1 MIQLENKYLIITDF
15 GLILHFLCVSEKN
28 MYHNEHQIIKAVYD
42 HFYEQVNSNGVIP
55 INLRAPSLVGTV
67 QDDPFDC
74 LIEQE
79 ICQAFPDLEVV
90 GSGKLTTPDIVIRD
104 KRSGVIVGVEVK
116 KLIQKVNGADSRG
129 LTMDY
134 NSCLPCGT
142 ALIKVGGA
150 ITDIP
155 CYYLYAL
162 LSNDSA
168 SIVTFI
174 LMHGDFINYD
184 FNLHKKA
191 KVANQTEYNHGPYGE
206 GSVRHR
212 AMYTYPNPLNYK
224 LECFHTRKVFVGK
237 KLDCENLQVMH
248 LATEEVSRLDIYD
261 NNFLY
266 NIIDNGKVDRSIPP
280 KEITDIFSQCKSR
293 KAKTRT
299 SGSIP
304 ILND

>member
-1 MIQLENKYLIITDF
+1 M
-15 GLILHFLCVSEKN
+15 
-28 MYHNEHQIIKAVYD
+28 KAVYD
-42 HFYEQVNSNGVIP
+42 HFYGKIDNNGVIN
-55 INLRAPSLVGTV
+55 IDLRAPALVGTV

-79 ICQAFPDLEVV
+79 LQQAFPDLEVV
-90 GSGKLTTPDIVIRD
+90 SSGKLTTPDIIIRD
-104 KRSGVIVGVEVK
+104 KRTGVIVGIEVK
-116 KLIQKVNGADSRG
+116 KLIQKTNGADSRG

-142 ALIKVGGA
+142 ALIKVGNA
-150 ITDIP
+150 TVDIP

-162 LSNDSA
+162 LSNDSS

-184 FNLHKKA
+184 FNLHKEA

-224 LECFHTRKVFVGK
+224 LKCFHTRKVFVTK
-237 KLDCENLQVMH
+237 KLECDNLQISH
-248 LATEEVSRLDIYD
+248 LVTEEVSRRDIYE

-266 NIIDNGKVDRSIPP
+266 YIVDNGKQEQSTEPDLI
-280 KEITDIFSQCKSR
+280 EDIFADCKAR
-293 KAKTRT
+293 TARQRT
-299 SGSIP
+299 SASMP
-304 ILND
+304 VLSD

>member
-1 MIQLENKYLIITDF
+1 
-15 GLILHFLCVSEKN
+15 
-28 MYHNEHQIIKAVYD
+28 MYHNEHQIMKAVYD
-42 HFYEQVNSNGVIP
+42 HFYNKINSSDVIP
-55 INLRAPSLVGTV
+55 IDLRAPALVGTV

-74 LIEQE
+74 LIEMELQK
-79 ICQAFPDLEVV
+79 AFPELEVTS
-90 GSGKLTTPDIVIRD
+90 SGKLTTPDIVIRD
-104 KRSGVIVGVEVK
+104 RRTGVIVGIEVK
-116 KLIQKVNGADSRG
+116 KLIQKENGADSRG

-142 ALIKVGGA
+142 ALIKVGKA
-150 ITDIP
+150 TVDIP

-162 LSNDSA
+162 LSNDST

-184 FNLHKKA
+184 FNLHKEA

-224 LECFHTRKVFVGK
+224 LSCFHQRKVFVTK
-237 KLDCENLQVMH
+237 KLECENLQI
-248 LATEEVSRLDIYD
+248 TELVTEDISRRDIYK

-266 NIIDNGKVDRSIPP
+266 SIVDNGKANKSEKP
-280 KEITDIFSQCKSR
+280 KFIEDIFSACKKR
-293 KAKTRT
+293 VAKQRT
-299 SGSIP
+299 SGSMP
-304 ILND
+304 VLSE

>member
-1 MIQLENKYLIITDF
+1 
-15 GLILHFLCVSEKN
+15 
-28 MYHNEHQIIKAVYD
+28 MYYNEHQIMKAIYD
-42 HFYEQVNSNGVIP
+42 HFYNRIDNSVIP
-55 INLRAPSLVGTV
+55 IDLRAPTLVGTV

-79 ICQAFPDLEVV
+79 LQHTFPDLEVV
-90 GSGKLTTPDIVIRD
+90 SSGKLTTPDIIIRD
-104 KRSGVIVGVEVK
+104 KQTGVIVGIEVK
-116 KLIQKVNGADSRG
+116 KLIQKPSGADSRG

-142 ALIKVGGA
+142 ALIKIGNA
-150 ITDIP
+150 TADIP

-162 LSNDSA
+162 LSNDST

-184 FNLHKKA
+184 FNIHKEA
-191 KVANQTEYNHGPYGE
+191 KIANQTEYNHGPYGE

-224 LECFHTRKVFVGK
+224 LKCFHTRKVFVTK
-237 KLDCENLQVMH
+237 KLDCEKLQLMH
-248 LATEEVSRLDIYD
+248 LVTEEVSRRDIHE

-266 NIIDNGKVDRSIPP
+266 SIVDNGKENSVTPTLI
-280 KEITDIFSQCKSR
+280 EDIFTDCK
-293 KAKTRT
+293 ART
-299 SGSIP
+299 PRQRISASIP
-304 ILND
+304 ILSE

>member
-1 MIQLENKYLIITDF
+1 
-15 GLILHFLCVSEKN
+15 
-28 MYHNEHQIIKAVYD
+28 MYYNEHQIMKSVYE
-42 HFYEQVNSNGVIP
+42 HFFNKVENDVIP
-55 INLRAPSLVGTV
+55 IDLRAPSLIGTV

-79 ICQAFPDLEVV
+79 LTNAFPDLEIVSS
-90 GSGKLTTPDIVIRD
+90 GSLTTPDIIIRD
-104 KRSGVIVGVEVK
+104 KRSGVIVGIEVK
-116 KLIQKVNGADSRG
+116 KLIQKPNGADSRG

-142 ALIKVGGA
+142 ALIKVGKA
-150 ITDIP
+150 TVDIP

-162 LSNDSA
+162 LSNDST

-184 FNLHKKA
+184 FNLHKAA

-224 LECFHTRKVFVGK
+224 LKCFHTRKVFVTK
-237 KLDCENLQVMH
+237 KLDCENLGLMPLV
-248 LATEEVSRLDIYD
+248 TEVVSRTDIYE
-261 NNFLY
+261 NTFLY
-266 NIIDNGKVDRSIPP
+266 HIIDNGKHNHLAVP
-280 KEITDIFSQCKSR
+280 ELVEDIFADCKSR
-293 KAKTRT
+293 IARQRT
-299 SGSIP
+299 SSSMP
-304 ILND
+304 FLSE

>member
-1 MIQLENKYLIITDF
+1 
-15 GLILHFLCVSEKN
+15 
-28 MYHNEHQIIKAVYD
+28 MYQNEHQIMKAVYD
-42 HFYEQVNSNGVIP
+42 HFYSKINDNNVIP
-55 INLRAPSLVGTV
+55 IDLRAPSLVGTV
-67 QDDPFDC
+67 QDDPFDN

-79 ICQAFPDLEVV
+79 LKDAFPDLDVV
-90 GSGKLTTPDIVIRD
+90 SSGKLTTPDIIIRD
-104 KRSGVIVGVEVK
+104 KRTGVILGIEVK
-116 KLIQKVNGADSRG
+116 KLIQKTNGADSRG

-142 ALIKVGGA
+142 ALIKVGDA
-150 ITDIP
+150 TADIP

-162 LSNDSA
+162 LSNDST

-184 FNLHKKA
+184 FNLHKAA

-224 LECFHTRKVFVGK
+224 LACFHTRTVLVAK
-237 KLDCENLQVMH
+237 KLHCETLHIEQF
-248 LATEEVSRLDIYD
+248 ATEEVSRKDIYD

-266 NIIDNGKVDRSIPP
+266 NIIDNGKQDISAPP
-280 KEITDIFSQCKSR
+280 ELIEDIFAGCK
-293 KAKTRT
+293 ART
-299 SGSIP
+299 ARVRNSASMP
-304 ILND
+304 VLSE

>member
-1 MIQLENKYLIITDF
+1 
-15 GLILHFLCVSEKN
+15 
-28 MYHNEHQIIKAVYD
+28 MYHNEHQIMKAVYD
-42 HFYEQVNSNGVIP
+42 HFYGQIDNNGVIP
-55 INLRAPSLVGTV
+55 IDLRAPSLVGTV

-79 ICQAFPDLEVV
+79 LQQAFPDWEVV
-90 GSGKLTTPDIVIRD
+90 SSGKLTTPDIIIRD
-104 KRSGVIVGVEVK
+104 RRTGVIVGIEVK
-116 KLIQKVNGADSRG
+116 KLIQKRNGADSRG

-142 ALIKVGGA
+142 ALIKVGTA
-150 ITDIP
+150 TADIP

-162 LSNDSA
+162 LSNDST

-184 FNLHKKA
+184 FKLHKKA

-224 LECFHTRKVFVGK
+224 LKCFHTRKVFVTK
-237 KLDCENLQVMH
+237 NLDCENLQLAH
-248 LATEEVSRLDIYD
+248 LVTEEVSRCDIYE

-266 NIIDNGKVDRSIPP
+266 NIIDNGKQDHSAMPDLI
-280 KEITDIFSQCKSR
+280 EDIFAACKAR
-293 KAKTRT
+293 TARQRT
-299 SGSIP
+299 SASMP
-304 ILND
+304 VLSK

>member
-1 MIQLENKYLIITDF
+1 
-15 GLILHFLCVSEKN
+15 
-28 MYHNEHQIIKAVYD
+28 MYHNEHQIMKAIYD
-42 HFYEQVNSNGVIP
+42 YFYGKINERNEIP
-55 INLRAPSLVGTV
+55 INLKAPSLVGTV

-79 ICQAFPDLEVV
+79 LQSAFPDLEVTS
-90 GSGKLTTPDIVIRD
+90 SGKLTTPDIIIRD
-104 KRSGVIVGVEVK
+104 KRTGVIVGIEVK
-116 KLIQKVNGADSRG
+116 KLIQKKNGSDSRG

-142 ALIKVGGA
+142 ALIKVGSET
-150 ITDIP
+150 TDIP

-162 LSNDSA
+162 LSCDSS

-184 FNLHKKA
+184 FNLHKEA

-224 LECFHTRKVFVGK
+224 LKCFHTRKVFVTK
-237 KLDCENLQVMH
+237 KLECKNLNLDH
-248 LATEEVSRLDIYD
+248 LVTEEVSRADIYH
-261 NNFLY
+261 NQFFY
-266 NIIDNGKVDRSIPP
+266 SIVDNGKKDQTAPSI
-280 KEITDIFSQCKSR
+280 IYNIFADCKSR
-293 KAKTRT
+293 VARKRT
-299 SGSIP
+299 TASMPALSE
-304 ILND
+304 

>member
-1 MIQLENKYLIITDF
+1 
-15 GLILHFLCVSEKN
+15 
-28 MYHNEHQIIKAVYD
+28 MYHNEHQIMKAVYD
-42 HFYEQVNSNGVIP
+42 YFYNQIDGNGVIP
-55 INLRAPSLVGTV
+55 IDLRAPALVGTV

-74 LIEQE
+74 WIEQK
-79 ICQAFPDLEVV
+79 ISQAFPDLEVV
-90 GSGKLTTPDIVIRD
+90 SSGKLTTPDIVIRD
-104 KRSGVIVGVEVK
+104 KHTGVIVGIEVK
-116 KLIQKVNGADSRG
+116 KLIQKSNGADSRG

-142 ALIKVGGA
+142 ALIKVGNA
-150 ITDIP
+150 TTDIP

-162 LSNDSA
+162 LSNDSS

-184 FNLHKKA
+184 FKLHKEA

-224 LECFHTRKVFVGK
+224 LKCFHTRKVFVAK
-237 KLDCENLQVMH
+237 KLDSENLRLDELV
-248 LATEEVSRLDIYD
+248 TEEVSRCDIYG

-266 NIIDNGKVDRSIPP
+266 HIVDNGRREKSTAPELI
-280 KEITDIFSQCKSR
+280 EDIFSDCKAR
-293 KAKTRT
+293 TARQRT
-299 SGSIP
+299 SASMP
-304 ILND
+304 ILSK

>member
-1 MIQLENKYLIITDF
+1 MKSVYEHFFNKVEND
-15 GLILHFLCVSEKN
+15 
-28 MYHNEHQIIKAVYD
+28 
-42 HFYEQVNSNGVIP
+42 VIP
-55 INLRAPSLVGTV
+55 IDLRAPSLIGTV

-79 ICQAFPDLEVV
+79 LTNAFPDLEIVSS
-90 GSGKLTTPDIVIRD
+90 GSLTTPDIIIRD
-104 KRSGVIVGVEVK
+104 KRSGVIVGIEVK
-116 KLIQKVNGADSRG
+116 KLIQKPNGADSRG

-142 ALIKVGGA
+142 ALIKVGKA
-150 ITDIP
+150 TVDIP

-162 LSNDSA
+162 LSNDST

-184 FNLHKKA
+184 FNLHKAA

-224 LECFHTRKVFVGK
+224 LKCFHTRKVFVTK
-237 KLDCENLQVMH
+237 KLDCENLGLMPLV
-248 LATEEVSRLDIYD
+248 TEVVSRTDIYE
-261 NNFLY
+261 NTFLY
-266 NIIDNGKVDRSIPP
+266 HIIDNGKHNHLAVP
-280 KEITDIFSQCKSR
+280 ELVEDIFADCKSR
-293 KAKTRT
+293 IARQRT
-299 SGSIP
+299 SSSMP
-304 ILND
+304 FLSE